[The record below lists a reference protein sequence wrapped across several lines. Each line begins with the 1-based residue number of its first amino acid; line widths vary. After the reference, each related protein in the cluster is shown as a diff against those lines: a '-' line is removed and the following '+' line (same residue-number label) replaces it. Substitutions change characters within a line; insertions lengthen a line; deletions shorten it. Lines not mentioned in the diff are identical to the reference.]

1 MAGCPTLRS
10 LLGGPEP
17 VRAPLV
23 LNPLMARLAEEAGF
37 EALYLGGGAMG
48 YAKATLEAVLTMS
61 EMADAGLELRAATS
75 LPLVLDGA
83 GGWGD
88 PMHLHRT
95 IATVEAAG
103 FDAIEIEDVVLPK
116 QAHHHA
122 GVESLVPSALMEAKV
137 REAVAARRSADFLV
151 IARTNATDL
160 DEAARRAEAYRRAGA
175 DLLLITLASVDPTQ
189 IPVVAERVGGPLM
202 YLTPIGGLAAVEPSL
217 SELAALGYQLVV
229 DGQTPLLTMYET
241 LAQTYRDLARDGLA
255 IRSRPMSDWAEVQT
269 SLHRTVGLEALLD
282 IERRTLD
289 LD

>member
-1 MAGCPTLRS
+1 
-10 LLGGPEP
+10 
-17 VRAPLV
+17 
-23 LNPLMARLAEEAGF
+23 
-37 EALYLGGGAMG
+37 MG